1 MAACVLGLVSEQES
15 EGAEDKQDL
24 GAGQHHGRVR
34 AVRGHGEALPPP
46 PRHHHQSVRDR
57 RVCRALAPW

>member
-46 PRHHHQSVRDR
+46 PRHHHQAVRDG
-57 RVCRALAPW
+57 